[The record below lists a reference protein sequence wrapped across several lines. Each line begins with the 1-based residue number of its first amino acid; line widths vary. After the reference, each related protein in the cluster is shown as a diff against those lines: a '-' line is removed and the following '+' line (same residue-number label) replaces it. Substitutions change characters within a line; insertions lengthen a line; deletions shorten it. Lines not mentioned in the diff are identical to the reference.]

1 MICIGVF
8 LHIKLFFKSL
18 PTCITRKKALSRFL
32 TSWQTY
38 QRLLSSFILSVMFS
52 NTSMSSTW
60 FVFVCSFILK
70 FSSKFCPHS
79 PQVNGFVSFFHFLTH
94 LPEIIIFSVVVSNT
108 SMSSTWFVFVCS
120 FILNLFS
127 KVCPHASQGNELV
140 SFFYFLTKLL
150 EILSSFNLS
159 LVVSNTSMNST
170 LFVLVCSFILSFF
183 SKVCPHASQG
193 NGFVSFSDFLTNL
206 PENNFSCSSEIT
218 FLISFYQELLLKFY

>member
-1 MICIGVF
+1 MF

-18 PTCITRKKALSRFL
+18 HTCITRKKSRFL

-79 PQVNGFVSFFHFLTH
+79 PQVNGFVSFFYFLTN

-120 FILNLFS
+120 FILNFSS
-127 KVCPHASQGNELV
+127 KVCPQ
-140 SFFYFLTKLL
+140 
-150 EILSSFNLS
+150 
-159 LVVSNTSMNST
+159 
-170 LFVLVCSFILSFF
+170 
-183 SKVCPHASQG
+183 ASQG
-193 NGFVSFSDFLTNL
+193 NGFVLFSDFLTNL
-206 PENNFSCSSEIT
+206 PETNFS
-218 FLISFYQELLLKFY
+218 LILQLPLHDLYSCVPSY

>member
-79 PQVNGFVSFFHFLTH
+79 PQVNGFVSFFYFLTN

-140 SFFYFLTKLL
+140 SFFYFFTKLL

-193 NGFVSFSDFLTNL
+193 NGSVSFSDLTNL